1 MPPGPQDWWF
11 KRHKATCGGR
21 FIKVLEPPPK
31 QAAPKEPKPKSK
43 KQQNAKSSSQAVQK
57 PRGTLIGTDKAKGE
71 SGGPLDRFLK
81 NFETDGGK
89 KRSLKDV
96 PELLSVKDNDQREPF
111 EESKIAAINKAFR
124 GEKVVNSIQI
134 SEDEE
139 CKNVPPPTKP

>member
-1 MPPGPQDWWF
+1 M
-11 KRHKATCGGR
+11 
-21 FIKVLEPPPK
+21 
-31 QAAPKEPKPKSK
+31 
-43 KQQNAKSSSQAVQK
+43 
-57 PRGTLIGTDKAKGE
+57 
-71 SGGPLDRFLK
+71 K